1 MIRIRVLG
9 VPYYNYSIMDLPKP
23 ILVIK
28 APILSS
34 AKLECRP
41 VAAQQRLTDGQ
52 VCNTAAVL
60 EFVRNNATCH
70 LLGDAHRAQ
79 VQGGEWWSSAATCFG
94 NRGQMETRR
103 QPTARARTGMDCT
116 STHEHVHTKTHTHT
130 HTPTETVTETQTR
143 TNILLQFTDH
153 GYFLSPAAVQRR
165 RRPTFTQP
173 LGLHFHAKVPNRG

>member
-1 MIRIRVLG
+1 
-9 VPYYNYSIMDLPKP
+9 MDLPKP

-28 APILSS
+28 APILGS

-60 EFVRNNATCH
+60 EFVRDNATCH

-79 VQGGEWWSSAATCFG
+79 VQGGEWWSSTATCFG

-103 QPTARARTGMDCT
+103 QPTARARTRARTGMDCT
-116 STHEHVHTKTHTHT
+116 STHKHVYTHTQTHTHT
-130 HTPTETVTETQTR
+130 HTPAETVTETQTR

-153 GYFLSPAAVQRR
+153 GILPLLRGCPQAKATNIYTAPLDFIS
-165 RRPTFTQP
+165 TQ
-173 LGLHFHAKVPNRG
+173 KVPNRG